1 MMEAGST
8 IDGRYCLVSLI
19 GEGGMASV
27 WRAED
32 QNLKRAV
39 AIKLLYLGAQRDPSV
54 AVEQFLREARIA
66 AAVQHR
72 NVIHTMDFGT
82 TSEGVPYMVME
93 LLQGETLAAR
103 MQREPALRVHEWI
116 RIAEM
121 MLRGLAAVHDAGIVH
136 RDLKPQNI
144 FLQRDSDGVYP
155 KILDF
160 GISRSSGSQQLA
172 SPITTQRGFV
182 IGTPHYMAPEQAC
195 GDGQIDHRADLY
207 SVGTIL
213 YEGLAGRLPF
223 DADATPDLLRKII
236 SSDPVALRELVPKNI
251 ELIAECVSQA
261 MSRNRDERFGN
272 ARAFRNALT
281 RAHELSFPSEVSSN
295 RSELPMEPANLPNA
309 AAPQNDVRAAWG
321 DFEGLAGRAGARE
334 RKDASVPL
342 AAAVQREPGG
352 PLAASSRE
360 RKDVSVSL
368 GTAGRREPSGAQ
380 MPGRRDPS
388 GPLATSPRERK
399 DASVPLGAAARRDPS
414 GPLVT
419 SPRER
424 KDASVPLG
432 AAARRDP
439 SGPLVTSPRERK
451 DVSVPLGAAARRA
464 PSGSLVTSPRERKD
478 ASVPLGAAASGGG
491 EPVPR
496 ARKLS
501 SSQQDAVR
509 APVPD
514 AAISYPG
521 EGPMLGDNPLDAFA
535 GSAAVSLEL
544 DYAPWQERR
553 PEDAEV
559 KEKQPVQ
566 QMAVAAAQ
574 REVPAAT
581 RSART
586 GSLGDANLWWLLP
599 AVLLLLFVLFLLA
612 PNLLSMA
619 PPDDAAAQ
627 VREAESAAT
636 RGSSRVLQRQ
646 RVEVVPSA
654 RPEQRELVE

>member
-1 MMEAGST
+1 MEAGST

-39 AIKLLYLGAQRDPSV
+39 AIKLLYLGPQRDPSV

-82 TSEGVPYMVME
+82 TAEGVPYMVME
-93 LLQGETLAAR
+93 LLQGETLAER
-103 MQREPALRVHEWI
+103 MQREPPLRVDEWI

-121 MLRGLAAVHDAGIVH
+121 TLRGLAAVHDAGIVH

-144 FLQRDSDGVYP
+144 FLQRDADAVYP

-160 GISRSSGSQQLA
+160 GISRSSGAQQLA

-213 YEGLAGRLPF
+213 YEGLSGRLPF
-223 DADATPDLLRKII
+223 DAETTPDLLRKII
-236 SSDPVALRELVPKNI
+236 SSEPVPLRELCSKNI

-261 MSRNRDERFGN
+261 MSRNREERFGD
-272 ARAFRNALT
+272 ARAFRTALT
-281 RAHELSFPSEVSSN
+281 RAYELSFPSSQAAA
-295 RSELPMEPANLPNA
+295 RSELPMAPVEVPR
-309 AAPQNDVRAAWG
+309 AAPQNDLRPAWG
-321 DFEGLAGRAGARE
+321 DFEGLAGRASG
-334 RKDASVPL
+334 RKDKSVPL
-342 AAAVQREPGG
+342 TAAMPVSPK
-352 PLAASSRE
+352 PAA
-360 RKDVSVSL
+360 
-368 GTAGRREPSGAQ
+368 REPSG
-380 MPGRRDPS
+380 
-388 GPLATSPRERK
+388 PL
-399 DASVPLGAAARRDPS
+399 VPPRRDPS

-424 KDASVPLG
+424 KDASVPLT
-432 AAARRDP
+432 AAGVGSSARD
-439 SGPLVTSPRERK
+439 
-451 DVSVPLGAAARRA
+451 
-464 PSGSLVTSPRERKD
+464 RKD
-478 ASVPLGAAASGGG
+478 ASVPLGAAVRREPSGPLASARDRKDPVGVG

-496 ARKLS
+496 QRKMS
-501 SSQQDAVR
+501 NSQQEAVR

-535 GSAAVSLEL
+535 GSAAVALEL

-553 PEDAEV
+553 PEDAEL
-559 KEKQPVQ
+559 KEKKPVQ
-566 QMAVAAAQ
+566 QVSGAMPQ
-574 REVPAAT
+574 REAPAPQPVRAAPVST
-581 RSART
+581 SSR
-586 GSLGDANLWWLLP
+586 ANLWWLLP
-599 AVLLLLFVLFLLA
+599 GALLLLFGLFLLM
-612 PNLLSMA
+612 PHLFSMA
-619 PPDDAAAQ
+619 PPDAAAARA
-627 VREAESAAT
+627 REAEAAAT
-636 RGSSRVLQRQ
+636 RGSSRMLQRQ
-646 RVEVVPSA
+646 RVEVSPAA

>member
-1 MMEAGST
+1 MVEAGST

-39 AIKLLYLGAQRDPSV
+39 AIKLLYFGQQRDPSL

-82 TSEGVPYMVME
+82 TAEGVPYMVME
-93 LLQGETLAAR
+93 LLQGETLAER
-103 MQREPALRVHEWI
+103 MQREPALRVDEWV

-121 MLRGLAAVHDAGIVH
+121 TLRGLAAVHDAGIVH

-160 GISRSSGSQQLA
+160 GISRSSGAQQLA

-207 SVGTIL
+207 SVATIL
-213 YEGLAGRLPF
+213 YEGLSGRLPH
-223 DADATPDLLRKII
+223 DAETTPDLLRKII
-236 SSDPVALRELVPKNI
+236 SSEPVPLKALCAQNI
-251 ELIAECVSQA
+251 ELIADCVSQA
-261 MSRNRDERFGN
+261 MARNRDERFGD
-272 ARAFRNALT
+272 ARAFRTALT
-281 RAHELSFPSEVSSN
+281 RAYELSFPRAVSTA
-295 RSELPMEPANLPNA
+295 RSELPMTPIDLPKA
-309 AAPQNDVRAAWG
+309 AQAAPQNDVRPAWG
-321 DFEGLAGRAGARE
+321 DFEGLAGRASARD

-342 AAAVQREPGG
+342 TAAMPSSPKPALHERTEAALPRRAPSAPLVTSPRDRRDASVPLSATAGG
-352 PLAASSRE
+352 PL
-360 RKDVSVSL
+360 V
-368 GTAGRREPSGAQ
+368 
-380 MPGRRDPS
+380 
-388 GPLATSPRERK
+388 TSPRDRK
-399 DASVPLGAAARRDPS
+399 DLSVPLGAAARRDPS

-432 AAARRDP
+432 AAARREP
-439 SGPLVTSPRERK
+439 SGPLATSPRERK
-451 DVSVPLGAAARRA
+451 
-464 PSGSLVTSPRERKD
+464 E
-478 ASVPLGAAASGGG
+478 GG
-491 EPVPR
+491 EAVPR
-496 ARKLS
+496 ARKMS
-501 SSQQDAVR
+501 NPQQEAVR

-521 EGPMLGDNPLDAFA
+521 EGPMLGDNPLDAFSGA
-535 GSAAVSLEL
+535 AAVALEL

-553 PEDAEV
+553 PEDAEL
-559 KEKQPVQ
+559 KEKMPVQ
-566 QMAVAAAQ
+566 QVSAAMPPRDAAAQ
-574 REVPAAT
+574 GPV
-581 RSART
+581 RSAPVEKHS
-586 GSLGDANLWWLLP
+586 GMSMWWLLP
-599 AVLLLLFVLFLLA
+599 VAVLLLFVLFLLV
-612 PNLLSMA
+612 PSLFSMA
-619 PPDDAAAQ
+619 PPDDAAART
-627 VREAESAAT
+627 REAESAAT

-646 RVEVVPSA
+646 RVEVSPLA